1 MMSAYANSLQK
12 PEGFDR
18 YVRKFRS
25 ICMLHGV
32 QIGSRTQL
40 PGFMRKLVEDRHLAM
55 DFWAFISKLSDRE
68 GGELSDDQMLGV
80 VVEGIAD
87 GAISDEDGVQMRTVD
102 DLRAMLAGV
111 DIQGADAPVEM
122 APFPHSEPNVR
133 SDVQFDAQ
141 LDDVQLQQ
149 SWKQAEELSP
159 LLASISN
166 TSVTDT
172 PPTPIKPFDS
182 QAPFPQEKLNGDLP
196 HGPTAVLPTIPP
208 PQLDEALLRLE
219 LARLASISGTSA
231 TDTPPTP
238 TKPLDSQASFTQ
250 EKLNGDVPH
259 GPTAVLPA
267 TPPPQ
272 LDEALLRLE
281 LTKLVQQYFD
291 NIDKRITKLEPQGE
305 GTIATAVT
313 PRSLEEP
320 ASPEESEELLLRR
333 MDRTR
338 LVLDP
343 PLPLVQ
349 GSLRPISDDDDI
361 PMRIPL
367 EHYSPPPRFGRAPL
381 LLVFVLIGAAFAIY
395 RDPTLLRKGF
405 AIVVRQFHSNGPV
418 VSTSRSAPAPA
429 PPPPSAATSAKTE
442 QSQPDVLQRALEGA
456 STPAP
461 VSAPEQTASAAPR
474 PVEDSSD
481 STSGR
486 RSTTNQVVAQTE
498 QAIAD
503 SISSIEVPGAIKVNP
518 SIMDENLIVQRVPA
532 YPEIAKMSRVQG
544 DVVMQALISKEGTVK
559 RVHVMEGDSRLRS
572 AAEEAVY
579 KWRYRPYV
587 LNGRPVEVATTVTV
601 NFNLDRR

>member
-87 GAISDEDGVQMRTVD
+87 GAISDEDGGQMRTVD

-111 DIQGADAPVEM
+111 DIQGAEAPVEM
-122 APFPHSEPNVR
+122 APFPHSKPDFKSN
-133 SDVQFDAQ
+133 VQFD
-141 LDDVQLQQ
+141 DEQLQQ
-149 SWKQAEELSP
+149 SWKQAEEPSP
-159 LLASISN
+159 PLASM
-166 TSVTDT
+166 
-172 PPTPIKPFDS
+172 
-182 QAPFPQEKLNGDLP
+182 
-196 HGPTAVLPTIPP
+196 
-208 PQLDEALLRLE
+208 
-219 LARLASISGTSA
+219 SGTSA

-238 TKPLDSQASFTQ
+238 TKPLDSQAPFTH
-250 EKLNGDVPH
+250 EKLNGNVPH
-259 GPTAVLPA
+259 GPTVVLPV

-291 NIDKRITKLEPQGE
+291 NIDKRISKLEPQGE

-313 PRSLEEP
+313 RRSLEEP
-320 ASPEESEELLLRR
+320 GSPEESEELRLRR

-343 PLPLVQ
+343 PPPPAQ
-349 GSLRPISDDDDI
+349 DSLRPIRDDDDI

-367 EHYSPPPRFGRAPL
+367 EHYSPPARFGKAPL

-405 AIVVRQFHSNGPV
+405 AVVVRQLHSYGQV
-418 VSTSRSAPAPA
+418 VSPNRSAPPA
-429 PPPPSAATSAKTE
+429 PREETSAKTE
-442 QSQPDVLQRALEGA
+442 QSQPAVLQSALEGA
-456 STPAP
+456 STPSP
-461 VSAPEQTASAAPR
+461 VSAPEQTASAASR
-474 PVEDSSD
+474 PAEDSSD
-481 STSGR
+481 STGGR
-486 RSTTNQVVAQTE
+486 RSTTNQAVAQTE

-503 SISSIEVPGAIKVNP
+503 GISSIEVAGAIKVNP

-532 YPEIAKMSRVQG
+532 YPEVAKMSRIQG

-601 NFNLDRR
+601 NFNLNRSR